1 MSQEKENV
9 LDVEAL
15 RAMGFPLQSLVLDS
29 REVLPGSTFVAC
41 PGTATDGRQFIGQ
54 AIGKGAAAVL
64 WEREGFSWN
73 PAWTVPQQPVRG
85 LRKQLSAIAGQLY
98 GHPSRHMQV
107 VGVTGTNGKTSCSQW
122 MASLLTVGGHSCAV
136 MGTLGNGFPGRLEP
150 SLHTTSDAIQVQR
163 DLARFYEQGADTCVM
178 EVSSHGLEQ
187 GRVDGVRF
195 QGALFTNL
203 SRDHLDYHET
213 LERYGAAKARL
224 FDFEGLEFVVLNHD
238 DAFGRTL
245 MERVAGRVP
254 QVVSYG
260 LGKAA
265 RAEVATHWLGASDI
279 RLSSAGMD
287 FCLEGSWG
295 RSKATTPLLGR
306 FNLSN
311 LLAVG
316 AGALLSGMKFADV
329 CSAVEGLTPPPGRL
343 ERLGG
348 VGRPVVVVDYAHTP
362 DALEQVL
369 NVLRELLPPAGR
381 LVCVF
386 GCGGDRD
393 AGKRPLMGEVASRL
407 ADVVVVTSDNPRT
420 ESPEAIMDQIVAGIS
435 GECLRVADRNEAIR
449 WAIEGATAEDVVLLA
464 GKGHEIHQDVQ
475 GTRQPFDDRLVA
487 QYWLERWSDA

>member
-1 MSQEKENV
+1 MSQEKGGA

-15 RAMGFPLQSLVLDS
+15 RAMGFPLRSLVLDS
-29 REVLPGSTFVAC
+29 REVRPGSTFVAC
-41 PGTATDGRQFIGQ
+41 PGTAMDGRQFIGQ
-54 AIGKGAAAVL
+54 AVEKGAAAVL
-64 WEREGFSWN
+64 WESEGFAWN
-73 PAWTVPQQPVRG
+73 PTWTVPQQPVQG
-85 LRKQLSAIAGQLY
+85 LRKHLSNIAGQCY

-122 MASLLTVGGHSCAV
+122 MASLLTSAGRSCAV
-136 MGTLGNGFPGRLEP
+136 MGTLGNGFPGHLEP

-163 DLARFYEQGADTCVM
+163 DLARFLERGADTCIM

-203 SRDHLDYHET
+203 SRDHLDYHGT

-224 FDFEGLEFVVLNHD
+224 FDFDDLEFAVLNHD
-238 DAFGRTL
+238 DDFGRVL

-254 QVVSYG
+254 RVAGYG
-260 LGKAA
+260 LDRTA
-265 RAEVATHWLGASDI
+265 RAEVATHWLGASEI

-287 FCLEGSWG
+287 FWLEGSWG
-295 RSKATTPLLGR
+295 RARVTTPLLGR

-316 AGALLSGMKFADV
+316 AGALLAGMEFGDL
-329 CSAVEGLTPPPGRL
+329 CSAVEGLAPPPGRL

-348 VGRPVVVVDYAHTP
+348 MGRPVVVVDYAHTP

-369 NVLRELLPPAGR
+369 KVLRELLPPAGR

-393 AGKRPLMGEVASRL
+393 AGKRPLMGAVASRL
-407 ADVVVVTSDNPRT
+407 ADGVVVTSDNPRT
-420 ESPEAIMDQIVAGIS
+420 ELPEVIMDQIAAGIS

-449 WAIEGATAEDVVLLA
+449 WAIEGATARDMVLVA
-464 GKGHEIHQDVQ
+464 GKGHETYQDVQ
-475 GTRQPFDDRLVA
+475 GRKQPFDDRLVA
-487 QYWLERWSDA
+487 QYWLERWGKA